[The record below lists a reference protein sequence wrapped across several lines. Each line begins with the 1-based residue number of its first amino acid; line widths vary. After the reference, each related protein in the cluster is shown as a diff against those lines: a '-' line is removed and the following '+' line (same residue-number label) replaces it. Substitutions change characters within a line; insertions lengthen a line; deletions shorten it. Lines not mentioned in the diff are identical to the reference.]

1 MSAAAL
7 KKLKIRQRDMMGRL
21 GEIGGMEPADY
32 TDEIREETKAL
43 RLEMRANGE
52 QQTALELSGV
62 GDPEPIETRT
72 ETPADTADSKLLELR
87 DSLHFGKY
95 VAAALAGRPVLS
107 GAEAEYNAEKGIM
120 EGHFPMEL
128 LARSAEGPLE
138 TRAIRDVD
146 ATANQGSWLDRVFYD
161 SAAMRV
167 GISFRDAGPGV
178 AAYPVTT
185 AGGAGVQRGRTQAV
199 TESTY
204 TIAVT
209 EIKPSR
215 HAVHGI
221 YSIEDNARLPGMA
234 DAIERDM
241 RAAIVASVDLACFN
255 GDAGANENVADV
267 TGLATASITETT
279 ITQADKVDAF
289 ETVAAFAALIDGLH
303 ASTPADLNI
312 VSTVGANTLWMSTQ
326 ANANRNET
334 VAQVLAGN
342 GLSWMARGGIAA
354 DSDADEFGAFVGLA
368 RGMEGSGIAAVW
380 NSGELVRDPYS
391 NADTGEVKLTL
402 NYLWQLAFPR
412 TANYKRIKFVT

>member
-1 MSAAAL
+1 MKPVPKRRPIASCW
-7 KKLKIRQRDMMGRL
+7 
-21 GEIGGMEPADY
+21 
-32 TDEIREETKAL
+32 
-43 RLEMRANGE
+43 N
-52 QQTALELSGV
+52 SG
-62 GDPEPIETRT
+62 I
-72 ETPADTADSKLLELR
+72 AYS
-87 DSLHFGKY
+87 FGKY

-146 ATANQGSWLDRVFYD
+146 ATANQGSWLDRVFND

-215 HAVHGI
+215 HAVYGV

-234 DAIERDM
+234 DAI
-241 RAAIVASVDLACFN
+241 
-255 GDAGANENVADV
+255 
-267 TGLATASITETT
+267 
-279 ITQADKVDAF
+279 
-289 ETVAAFAALIDGLH
+289 
-303 ASTPADLNI
+303 
-312 VSTVGANTLWMSTQ
+312 
-326 ANANRNET
+326 
-334 VAQVLAGN
+334 
-342 GLSWMARGGIAA
+342 
-354 DSDADEFGAFVGLA
+354 
-368 RGMEGSGIAAVW
+368 
-380 NSGELVRDPYS
+380 
-391 NADTGEVKLTL
+391 
-402 NYLWQLAFPR
+402 
-412 TANYKRIKFVT
+412 

>member
-1 MSAAAL
+1 
-7 KKLKIRQRDMMGRL
+7 
-21 GEIGGMEPADY
+21 
-32 TDEIREETKAL
+32 
-43 RLEMRANGE
+43 
-52 QQTALELSGV
+52 
-62 GDPEPIETRT
+62 
-72 ETPADTADSKLLELR
+72 
-87 DSLHFGKY
+87 
-95 VAAALAGRPVLS
+95 
-107 GAEAEYNAEKGIM
+107 
-120 EGHFPMEL
+120 
-128 LARSAEGPLE
+128 
-138 TRAIRDVD
+138 
-146 ATANQGSWLDRVFYD
+146 
-161 SAAMRV
+161 MRV

-215 HAVHGI
+215 HSVYGV
-221 YSIEDNARLPGMA
+221 YSIEDNARLPGMS

-241 RAAIVASVDLACFN
+241 RAAIVASVDLACFK
-255 GDAGANENVADV
+255 GDASANEAVADV
-267 TGLATASITETT
+267 VGLTTASISETT
-279 ITQADKVDAF
+279 ITQTNKVDAF
-289 ETVAAFAALIDGLH
+289 ETVAAFAELIDGLY
-303 ASTPADLNI
+303 AATPADLNI

-326 ANANRNET
+326 ANDNRNES
-334 VAQVLAGN
+334 VAQVMAGN

-354 DSDADEFGAFVGLA
+354 DSDADEFGAFIGLA